1 MMWLSLALRNIV
13 ANRRRSMLALAAIA
27 AAAVA
32 MMLFADYVNAIRVGL
47 RHTTIHD
54 GLGHLRVAARGGFD
68 AYEEKQLQHGMTP
81 AQYAALEKATEAEP
95 TVRRIVPGLS
105 FQGLVSNG
113 PRTLAFSGSGV
124 DPALESAAFSAS
136 HEIVKGA
143 QLDASA
149 PDDGVVLGA
158 DLAQRLG
165 VEPGQTV
172 TLLTS
177 TVSGA
182 INAADLQVVGI
193 ESTGS
198 PERDLH
204 LLRAKLPMVQSLLA
218 TDRVSSV
225 ALLLD
230 DQADVEEVQRRLG
243 AALPQMELRN
253 WLQMAPYY
261 TQVLGLYE
269 NLFRIFGLFILVVS
283 LLGLT
288 TIILTSVLER
298 SREIGV
304 MRALGISAWHVR
316 RAFVLEGLVL
326 CLIGVAVGMLVAA
339 GLGEAINAL
348 RITMPPP
355 PGQTEGYPLRVL
367 WDWSATAGIAT
378 LVLLLGIAA
387 AWMASGRVTRLKV
400 IDALGAL

>member
-1 MMWLSLALRNIV
+1 MMWLSLAFRNIV

-54 GLGHLRVAARGGFD
+54 GLGHIRVAAHGGFD

-81 AQYAALEKATEAEP
+81 VQYAALQKAADAEP
-95 TVRRIVPGLS
+95 SVRRIVPGLN

-113 PRTLAFSGSGV
+113 PRTLPFSGSGV

-136 HEIVKGA
+136 HEIVKGG
-143 QLDASA
+143 QLNASA
-149 PDDGVVLGA
+149 PDDGVVLGTE
-158 DLAQRLG
+158 LAHRLG
-165 VEPGQTV
+165 IEPGQSL

-182 INAADLQVVGI
+182 INAQDVQVIGI

-204 LLRAKLPMVQSLLA
+204 LLRAKLPLVQSLLA

-230 DQADVEEVQRRLG
+230 DKADVDEVQRRLS

-253 WLQMAPYY
+253 WLQLAPYY

-326 CLIGVAVGMLVAA
+326 CVIGVAFGMLAAA
-339 GLGEAINAL
+339 GIGEGINAL
-348 RITMPPP
+348 RITMPAP

-367 WDWSATAGIAT
+367 WDWSATVGIA
-378 LVLLLGIAA
+378 LVVLLLGIAA

>member
-1 MMWLSLALRNIV
+1 MMWLSLAWRNIF
-13 ANRRRSMLALAAIA
+13 ANHRRSALALAAIA
-27 AAAVA
+27 ATAVA

-54 GLGHLRVAARGGFD
+54 GLGHLRAAAPGGFD

-81 AQYAALEKATEAEP
+81 IQYAALKKAADAEP
-95 TVRRIVPGLS
+95 AVRRMVPSLA

-113 PRTLAFSGSGV
+113 PRTLSFSGSGV
-124 DPALESAAFSAS
+124 DPVLEGAAFSAS
-136 HEIVKGA
+136 HDIVAGA
-143 QLDASA
+143 QLNAGA
-149 PDDGVVLGA
+149 VDDGVVLGTE
-158 DLAQRLG
+158 LAHRLG
-165 VEPGQTV
+165 AKPGQSV

-182 INAADLQVVGI
+182 INAADVQVVGL

-218 TDRVSSV
+218 TDRVSTV

-230 DQADVEEVQRRLG
+230 DEADVETVQRRLG
-243 AALPQMELRN
+243 AALPQLELRN
-253 WLQMAPYY
+253 WLQLAPYY

-269 NLFRIFGLFILVVS
+269 NLFRIFGLFILIVS

-326 CLIGVAVGMLVAA
+326 CVIGVGLGMLTAA
-339 GLGEAINAL
+339 VLGEGINAL
-348 RITMPPP
+348 RLTMPPP

-367 WDWSATAGIAT
+367 WDWSATMGIAA
-378 LVLLLGIAA
+378 LVLLLGILA

-400 IDALGAL
+400 IDALGAI

>member
-1 MMWLSLALRNIV
+1 MMWLSLACRNIV
-13 ANRRRSMLALAAIA
+13 ANRRRSLLALGAIA

-47 RHTTIHD
+47 RHQTIHD
-54 GLGHLRVAARGGFD
+54 GLGHLRAAAPGGFD
-68 AYEEKQLQHGMTP
+68 AYEEKQLQHGMAP
-81 AQYAALEKATEAEP
+81 AQVDALQAAADREP
-95 TVRRIVPGLS
+95 AVRRLVPSLV

-113 PRTLAFSGSGV
+113 PRTLSFTGSGV
-124 DPALESAAFSAS
+124 DPVLESAAFSAS
-136 HEIVKGA
+136 HDIVAGR
-143 QLDASA
+143 QLNSSA
-149 PDDGVVLGA
+149 PEDGVILGTE
-158 DLAQRLG
+158 LAQRLG
-165 VEPGQTV
+165 VKPGDTV

-182 INAADLQVVGI
+182 INAADAQVIGI

-204 LLRAKLPMVQSLLA
+204 LLRARLPLVQSLLA
-218 TDRVSSV
+218 TDRVSYVSI
-225 ALLLD
+225 LLND
-230 DQADVEEVQRRLG
+230 EADVGAVRARLA
-243 AALPQMELRN
+243 AALPNVELRD
-253 WLQMAPYY
+253 WLQLAPYY

-326 CLIGVAVGMLVAA
+326 CVIGVAAGMAIAA
-339 GLGEAINAL
+339 GLGYGINAL
-348 RITMPPP
+348 RLTMPPP

-367 WDWSATAGIAT
+367 WDWSATAAIAAAV
-378 LVLLLGIAA
+378 LVLGILA

>member
-1 MMWLSLALRNIV
+1 MMWLSLALHNIV
-13 ANRRRSMLALAAIA
+13 ANRRRSLLALAAIA
-27 AAAVA
+27 AAAAA

-47 RHTTIHD
+47 RYTTIHD
-54 GLGHLRVAARGGFD
+54 GLGHLRVAAHGGFD
-68 AYEEKQLQHGMTP
+68 AYEEKQLQYGMTP
-81 AQYAALEKATEAEP
+81 AQYATLKKALNAEP
-95 TVRRIVPGLS
+95 SVRRIVPNLS

-136 HEIVKGA
+136 HDIVKGG
-143 QLDASA
+143 QLNASA
-149 PDDGVVLGA
+149 PDDGVVLGTE
-158 DLAQRLG
+158 LAQSLG
-165 VEPGQTV
+165 VEPGQSV

-182 INAADLQVVGI
+182 INAADVQIVGI

-204 LLRAKLPMVQSLLA
+204 LLRAKLSMVQTLLA

-225 ALLLD
+225 MLLLD
-230 DQADVEEVQRRLG
+230 DQADVGAVQAHL
-243 AALPQMELRN
+243 AATLPQLELRN
-253 WLQMAPYY
+253 WLQLAPYY

-269 NLFRIFGLFILVVS
+269 NLFHIFGLFILVVS

-304 MRALGISAWHVR
+304 MRALGISIWHVR
-316 RAFVLEGLVL
+316 RSFVLEGLAL
-326 CLIGVAVGMLVAA
+326 CVIGIAVGMLVA
-339 GLGEAINAL
+339 GLGMGINAL
-348 RITMPPP
+348 HIMMPPP

-367 WDWSATAGIAT
+367 WDWSATISIAM

-387 AWMASGRVTRLKV
+387 AWGASGRVTQLKV